1 MFRKPNEMPI
11 KLKTS
16 ALLAHLFLA
25 LTVCLAAALGV
36 ALADN
41 EPKELVVETEALNFR
56 LIPRTPAQMAAFYEG
71 RGFPGAAIEEIKETC
86 YLTTVIRNKSQ
97 TVIWLEPERWRFLT
111 DKGEL
116 KRLDRGYWQSTWRR
130 LDIPQAKRS
139 TFGWTLLPEMRDLQ
153 PDEPVGGNVVLP
165 PTDQPFSL
173 EARFATGSDKR
184 GKEIVVRFDTLR
196 CPQDEVQ
203 P

>member
-36 ALADN
+36 ALADD
-41 EPKELVVETEALNFR
+41 ESKELVVETEALNLR

-71 RGFPGAAIEEIKETC
+71 RGFPGAALEEIKKTC
-86 YLTTVIRNKSQ
+86 FMTVVIRNKSR

-111 DKGEL
+111 EKGEL
-116 KRLDRGYWQSTWRR
+116 ERIGRAYWQSKWRQR
-130 LDIPQAKRS
+130 NIPQAKRS
-139 TFGWTLLPEMRDLQ
+139 TFGWTLLPEVRDLQ
-153 PDEPVGGNVVLP
+153 PDEPVGGNIVLP
-165 PTDQPFSL
+165 PTDQPFAL
-173 EARFATGSDKR
+173 EARFATGRDKH
-184 GKEIVVRFDTLR
+184 GEELTVRFDRLR
-196 CPQDEVQ
+196 CAKDR
-203 P
+203 